1 MRPSRKGSER
11 AYELDAVPYEVCVFR
26 YVRFHSA
33 CACFRMWG
41 RVVSTPTRVC
51 LSVYLGITNSQSAID
66 TVCQLPVIS
75 VGAGGQ
81 RPHTDTLTHVHMS
94 SANKCLLRCSLLV
107 SSLFFCAVLFS
118 SHSLCSS
125 LCSLLASALPFLLLS
140 AWLCSFLSLFLS
152 LPCSALLCS
161 ICLHLCS
168 SMLWYSP
175 FCSAP
180 QSYCPGPNCLSA
192 RCHIWSQASVVARAS
207 QATSAVPAFVRGI
220 AHGGGGP

>member
-1 MRPSRKGSER
+1 MRYVSS
-11 AYELDAVPYEVCVFR
+11 VTCVFILPAR
-26 YVRFHSA
+26 ASA
-33 CACFRMWG
+33 WG
-41 RVVSTPTRVC
+41 RLLVSTLTRVC

-207 QATSAVPAFVRGI
+207 PATSAVPAFVRGI